1 MMGELHRLLTKFPT
15 GLNQSFRETARVPV
29 ADRDPDALM
38 SVAVT
43 SLKTDRRAARLRKPL
58 CVKRRKER
66 AS

>member
-1 MMGELHRLLTKFPT
+1 MMGELHRLLTKIPG

-29 ADRDPDALM
+29 KDRELDTLM

-43 SLKTDRRAARLRKPL
+43 SLKINRRAARACRRL